1 MKPELSERQMHEL
14 RSALETRRREL
25 LEEIRTELLASDNQH
40 FQDLAGRVHD
50 SGEESV
56 ADLLS
61 DLNLAMIDQHIE
73 ALRETEQALSRMA
86 MGSYGLC
93 SECGK
98 PIEYERLQAYP
109 SAVRCI
115 EHQRQYEK
123 THAGEQVPR
132 L

>member
-1 MKPELSERQMHEL
+1 MN
-14 RSALETRRREL
+14 
-25 LEEIRTELLASDNQH
+25 TELTDEQLARLRAALQERRGTLLDSIRSELQESDNEH

-61 DLNLAMIDQHIE
+61 DLNLAIIDQHVDE
-73 ALRETEQALSRMA
+73 LRATEQALQRIA
-86 MGSYGLC
+86 MGTYGVC
-93 SECGK
+93 VECGK
-98 PIEYERLQAYP
+98 PIEAARLDAYP
-109 SAVRCI
+109 TANRCI
-115 EHQRQYEK
+115 DHQRLYEK